1 MHKKNDETDEIQDSS
16 PRTKML
22 GRPVNRFQ
30 EAKVRLACY
39 TAFEDNLVDV
49 EHPYKKAGLSEVHN
63 VDIKYRQLNLA
74 L

>member
-1 MHKKNDETDEIQDSS
+1 MTQKDFKCNANAKFQNLYKKKHETDEIQGSS
-16 PRTKML
+16 PWSRTKML

-49 EHPYKKAGLSEVHN
+49 EHPYQK
-63 VDIKYRQLNLA
+63 
-74 L
+74 

>member
-16 PRTKML
+16 PWSWTKML

-39 TAFEDNLVDV
+39 SAFEDNLVDV
-49 EHPYKKAGLSEVHN
+49 EHPYKKVGL
-63 VDIKYRQLNLA
+63 
-74 L
+74 